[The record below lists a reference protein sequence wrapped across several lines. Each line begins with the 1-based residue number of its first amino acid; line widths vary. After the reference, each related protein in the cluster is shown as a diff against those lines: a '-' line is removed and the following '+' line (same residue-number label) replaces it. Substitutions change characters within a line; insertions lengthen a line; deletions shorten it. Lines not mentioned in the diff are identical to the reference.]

1 MSGKK
6 RELRVQ
12 IKSEGRNSRYKD
24 VETGAKRTGDS
35 INAFLFHLT
44 SLLLSNL
51 LPYLHLQQRTS
62 QTILS
67 TSDTPEMNDST
78 ETIGGGEE
86 MELDTSMNL
95 KDSIPKSSR
104 SLSTAQESKA
114 EQSLLCVEE
123 KMDTMEDNDNEDQ
136 DNQKEDLKTSQFFT
150 DSQAI
155 DTSSMKESSMDHEP
169 EADEAF
175 DHQTELERTIKAL
188 ETLRTVSLSFLCN
201 DALGEFKKQVNSH
214 L

>member
-1 MSGKK
+1 MK
-6 RELRVQ
+6 RYE
-12 IKSEGRNSRYKD
+12 D
-24 VETGAKRTGDS
+24 VETGAKRTRRDS
-35 INAFLFHLT
+35 IINAFLFPSSHHHY
-44 SLLLSNL
+44 LLSNL
-51 LPYLHLQQRTS
+51 LPYLYRQQRTS

-67 TSDTPEMNDST
+67 ISDTPEMNDST
-78 ETIGGGEE
+78 EAIGGGEE

-95 KDSIPKSSR
+95 KDSIPKSR
-104 SLSTAQESKA
+104 SLSTAQESIA

-136 DNQKEDLKTSQFFT
+136 DNQKGDSKTSQFFT

-155 DTSSMKESSMDHEP
+155 DMSSMKESSMDHER

-188 ETLRTVSLSFLCN
+188 ETLRTVSHSFPCIDTLVE
-201 DALGEFKKQVNSH
+201 LRTK
-214 L
+214 